1 MRGAMFCKS
10 AKMFVM
16 GFFEVVAVVR
26 DYNFTRKA
34 LFSSNVFCVVLFL
47 IALTVLTACEPQAAK
62 AQPTPLGF
70 LPVTDPAPSQIPT
83 TAPTLINTDT
93 PSLTPTSKPTA
104 TPTAIATTC
113 LGFMAT
119 PASTPLPWSYADD
132 FWDKLAISRISVQD
146 LGCATPQD
154 IVSKLVAYW
163 FEMMK
168 TPSPDLQDCALKEYS
183 VEKITITN
191 RMTSPYDIVAMVTYH
206 VKGGCG
212 FISGRGILEDNGWV
226 GDTDF
231 FGVYR
236 ENGYFRL
243 RILPGWGS

>member
-1 MRGAMFCKS
+1 MFCKS

-16 GFFEVVAVVR
+16 GFFELVAVVR

-34 LFSSNVFCVVLFL
+34 LFSSNVFCFVLFL

-62 AQPTPLGF
+62 AQQTTPGF

-83 TAPTLINTDT
+83 TAPTPINTDT
-93 PSLTPTSKPTA
+93 PSLTLTPKPTA
-104 TPTAIATTC
+104 TSTATARPC
-113 LGFMAT
+113 LGFIAT
-119 PASTPLPWSYADD
+119 PASTPIPWSYADD
-132 FWDKLAISRISVQD
+132 FWDKLAISRLSVQG
-146 LGCATPQD
+146 LECAAPQE
-154 IVSKLVAYW
+154 IVSKLVAHW
-163 FEMMK
+163 FETMK
-168 TPSPDLQDCALKEYS
+168 TPSPQLPDCGVEEYS

-191 RMTSPYDIVAMVTYH
+191 GITSPYDILAQVTYH

-212 FISGRGILEDNGWV
+212 WIAGRGILEDNGWV
-226 GDTDF
+226 RDADF